1 MKSIFLFTR
10 DLRLTDNTGLIEC
23 SKKSKIVIPIFIFNP
38 DQVTNR
44 NKYKSNNCIQFMCES
59 LADLNKQLKEFKSKL
74 FFFFDHPHSILDK
87 LIEKYK
93 IQAIFINK
101 DYTPFAKKREQLIQK
116 ICNKHNITFASFDDY
131 LLNNNV
137 MRSNGDP
144 YMKFTPYHRIASQLT
159 VKKPINYHFN
169 NFISSRT
176 RLEYEHYP
184 DNLYIDNPNI
194 NVHGGRSNALHILNN
209 IKQFKD
215 YSENRNFPTY
225 QTTQLSAYL
234 KFNVVSI
241 REVYHCFKKKLNLDN
256 TLFTQLYWR
265 DFFTTLVFHF
275 PYVIGSPMKESYNI
289 KWKNNKNWFN
299 KWKTGMTGFPI
310 VDAGM
315 RQMNKTGWMH
325 NRLRLITSNF
335 LIKILQIDW
344 MFGEKYFAQSLVDY
358 DISLNNSNWQWSAST
373 GADSQ
378 PYFRI
383 FNPWRQSEK
392 FDRDAIYIKKWIPEL
407 SNVSNKD
414 IHNWFDACTKYK
426 DIDYP
431 SPIIINI
438 SKQIKSTVLLYKH
451 RS

>member
-1 MKSIFLFTR
+1 M
-10 DLRLTDNTGLIEC
+10 
-23 SKKSKIVIPIFIFNP
+23 
-38 DQVTNR
+38 
-44 NKYKSNNCIQFMCES
+44 
-59 LADLNKQLKEFKSKL
+59 
-74 FFFFDHPHSILDK
+74 
-87 LIEKYK
+87 
-93 IQAIFINK
+93 
-101 DYTPFAKKREQLIQK
+101 
-116 ICNKHNITFASFDDY
+116 
-131 LLNNNV
+131 
-137 MRSNGDP
+137 
-144 YMKFTPYHRIASQLT
+144 
-159 VKKPINYHFN
+159 
-169 NFISSRT
+169 
-176 RLEYEHYP
+176 
-184 DNLYIDNPNI
+184 
-194 NVHGGRSNALHILNN
+194 
-209 IKQFKD
+209 
-215 YSENRNFPTY
+215 
-225 QTTQLSAYL
+225 
-234 KFNVVSI
+234 
-241 REVYHCFKKKLNLDN
+241 
-256 TLFTQLYWR
+256 
-265 DFFTTLVFHF
+265 
-275 PYVIGSPMKESYNI
+275 